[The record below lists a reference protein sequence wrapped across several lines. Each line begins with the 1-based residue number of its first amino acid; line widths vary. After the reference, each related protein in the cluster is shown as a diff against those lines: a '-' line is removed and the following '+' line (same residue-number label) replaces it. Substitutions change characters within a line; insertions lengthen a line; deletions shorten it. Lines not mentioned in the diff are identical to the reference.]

1 MQGSSLPTA
10 CFLLSWKK
18 FNVDVRLIKKKLWEL
33 SLLYTL
39 RLGEVIDTGTET

>member
-18 FNVDVRLIKKKLWEL
+18 FNVEVKLIKKKLWEL

-39 RLGEVIDTGTET
+39 TQIRGGC